1 MTAWYSDFELLEDF
15 KDGIRVQKE
24 VTVIQ
29 IILLMYKEE
38 PWGGNT
44 EPSACLT
51 EWSRCNSV
59 NKNSA
64 KTWEVPY

>member
-1 MTAWYSDFELLEDF
+1 MTAWYSNFELLEDF